1 MSSKPWGR
9 GPPLHAWLF
18 QLRTVSPPASE
29 ELGSQLSSSSGRS
42 RVHLLFTRIHPVTR
56 SHAHYS
62 AGLRSVPR
70 SLQCFHP
77 LFVSLL
83 REDGRVGARDERLG
97 RSAQRGTFLHR
108 VLSEQ
113 VYDRLIDRT
122 TITRPCSN
130 SGRVQ
135 LPGVVRDGM
144 LYNATLPRGPP
155 GNASDPWDGRWERV
169 LVPVLDALILVLGLW
184 GHSLVMVVLCGRRRR
199 RGGLAPGAGS
209 SRATGPLS
217 GTDVLLVALSAADLL
232 LLAVLPFHSAAMALR
247 YWPFGA
253 PLCRLVG
260 FVGAA
265 CASASSYTLAALA
278 VSRYLTVVRPALAH
292 RLLSARR
299 VALAA
304 ALLWAPA
311 CALAG
316 PQLAFRSAGAPGLA
330 DGADGPACLV
340 VLPHGGQ
347 VAYGLSFFLLSF
359 LLPLATIAAAY
370 LRVFL
375 FLWRRRRRGGG
386 ARAPQVE
393 RYQSRVTQTSALL
406 VLAFTLC
413 WLPSYGLTLALL
425 VGQDAV
431 ATGASPRYGPF
442 VVFARLTATSST
454 VANPVLY
461 VLMSRKFRRELL
473 GLMCRRGRGGR
484 GAVSVATVS

>member
-1 MSSKPWGR
+1 
-9 GPPLHAWLF
+9 
-18 QLRTVSPPASE
+18 
-29 ELGSQLSSSSGRS
+29 
-42 RVHLLFTRIHPVTR
+42 
-56 SHAHYS
+56 
-62 AGLRSVPR
+62 
-70 SLQCFHP
+70 
-77 LFVSLL
+77 
-83 REDGRVGARDERLG
+83 
-97 RSAQRGTFLHR
+97 
-108 VLSEQ
+108 
-113 VYDRLIDRT
+113 
-122 TITRPCSN
+122 
-130 SGRVQ
+130 
-135 LPGVVRDGM
+135 M
-144 LYNATLPRGPP
+144 LYNATVPGPP
-155 GNASDPWDGRWERV
+155 GNASDPWDGHWERV
-169 LVPVLDALILVLGLW
+169 LVPVLDALVLVLGLW
-184 GHSLVMVVLCGRRRR
+184 GHTLVMVVLCGQRRR

-299 VALAA
+299 VALTA

-316 PQLAFRSAGAPGLA
+316 PQLAFRSVGAPGRA
-330 DGADGPACLV
+330 DGQACLV
-340 VLPHGGQ
+340 VLPYGGQ

-359 LLPLATIAAAY
+359 LLPLATIATAY

-375 FLWRRRRRGGG
+375 FLWRRRRRG
-386 ARAPQVE
+386 RAPQVE

-442 VVFARLTATSST
+442 MVFARLTATSST